1 MQPTEPFPAQPEP
14 AIEPSVEPSVEP
26 SPEPVA
32 EPSAEP
38 ARPTSRPNRA
48 LDATIALALFAATFA
63 VYFVSMRLEG
73 PTPYNFHV
81 LLANAIVNGQ
91 VNLPQLSWLELA
103 EWQGK
108 FYTVF
113 PPGPALLLTPIAYFW
128 GPGIDQQFFSVA
140 IGALNVLLCYA
151 TLRTLFQSRAVAVWV
166 AILHAFGT
174 IAWYHAEVG
183 SGWYC
188 GHTVAIAF
196 LWLSLLAALRGKHF
210 FWTGLFLSVAFLSR
224 LTTMVGGIF
233 FPIYFFGD
241 FVTLAG
247 RHSRIHW
254 RNVLALAAGVAPGV
268 LGYYLYNYL
277 RFGTIEDLGYTL
289 VLHPRDPSYVHGLFS
304 VKYVWIHLN
313 EMFTM
318 MPRVLPQWPYLAPS
332 VFAMAIWIATPA
344 LILMLRAPLTRLT
357 FASAIAALF
366 IAAPNLMHGGNGF
379 TQFGYRHTLDFL
391 PFLLILIASG
401 MREHVGGIAAAL
413 ILASI
418 VVNAWGVVTL
428 SVLKIQGF

>member
-1 MQPTEPFPAQPEP
+1 MPPTEPFPWSPLEP
-14 AIEPSVEPSVEP
+14 AIEPAAEPPPEPSI
-26 SPEPVA
+26 
-32 EPSAEP
+32 EPSA
-38 ARPTSRPNRA
+38 AAVTVSSRPSRA
-48 LDATIALALFAATFA
+48 LDVVIALALFAATFA
-63 VYFVSMRLEG
+63 VYYVSMRYEG
-73 PTPYNFHV
+73 PTPYDFHV
-81 LLANAIVNGQ
+81 LLANAIVHGQ
-91 VNLPQLSWLELA
+91 VDLPQLSWLELA

-113 PPGPALLLTPIAYFW
+113 PPGPALLLAPIAFFW
-128 GPGIDQQFFSVA
+128 GPGLNQQIFSVA

-151 TLRTLFQSRAVAVWV
+151 TLRTLFRSRAVAVWV

-210 FWTGLFLSVAFLSR
+210 FWAGLFLSVAFLSR

-241 FVTLAG
+241 FVTIAG
-247 RHSRIHW
+247 RQSRIHW
-254 RNVLALAAGVAPGV
+254 RNVLAMAAGVAPGV

-277 RFGTIEDLGYTL
+277 RFGTIEDLGYNL
-289 VLHPRDPSYVHGLFS
+289 VIHPQDPSYVHGLFS
-304 VKYVWIHLN
+304 TKYVWIHLN
-313 EMFTM
+313 EMFTT

-332 VFAMAIWIATPA
+332 LFAMAIWIATPA
-344 LILMLRAPLTRLT
+344 LVLMLRAPLTRLT
-357 FASAIAALF
+357 FASAVAALF

-391 PFLLILIASG
+391 PFMLILVASG
-401 MREHVGGIAAAL
+401 MRERVGWIAAAL

-418 VVNAWGVVTL
+418 VVNTWGVVTL
-428 SVLKIQGF
+428 SVLKIEGF